1 MNGIYL
7 LCDCEEVVYVGKS
20 TAINGRLSTH
30 KASDKLFD
38 SVVILEINNVADMH
52 ILELVL
58 INKYKPKYNIDSKA
72 EDEMTIKISMPN
84 IGNASITEYVDGKLS
99 EDNIIKG
106 SAVVAELRAYL
117 SSIEDNEYTDTNSF
131 GFKLSVLQKTATA
144 VLVVAKKRMKAVTVM
159 GHYGVKPASYKLLHR
174 YFDSTNIEHIKLLE
188 DIIEGNSLIKSI
200 PECVSI
206 LKGEREYE
214 WKK

>member
-20 TAINGRLSTH
+20 ISINGRLNTH

-38 SVVILEINNVADMH
+38 SVVILEIGNVADMH

-84 IGNASITEYVDGKLS
+84 IGKASITEYVDGNIT
-99 EDNIIKG
+99 EDSIIKG

-117 SSIEDNEYTDTNSF
+117 SSVEDNDYNDVGSF

-144 VLVVAKKRMKAVTVM
+144 VLVVAKKRMKAVTAM
-159 GHYGVKPASYKLLHR
+159 EQYGVKPASYKLLHR
-174 YFDSTNIEHIKLLE
+174 YFDSTKLEHVRILE
-188 DIIEGNSLIKSI
+188 DIIEGNSLIKSV
-200 PECVSI
+200 PECTSI
-206 LKGEREYE
+206 LKG
-214 WKK
+214 